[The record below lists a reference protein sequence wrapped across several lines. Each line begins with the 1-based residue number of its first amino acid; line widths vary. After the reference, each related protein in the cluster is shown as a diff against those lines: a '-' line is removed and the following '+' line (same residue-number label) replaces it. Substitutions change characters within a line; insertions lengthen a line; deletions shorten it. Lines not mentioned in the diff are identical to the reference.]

1 MRRAADARAALFALA
16 ALGAARVAFAQP
28 PAGAAPAHVPG
39 AVVVPGAV
47 PGALPR
53 VEALAIGEAPT
64 RLKGDVRRVGGL
76 SALAYRASDDRWL
89 AVSDDKDEPR
99 IYTIEVR
106 VDAAAGTVAA
116 AVESVVNLPIPPDD
130 AESVALLEG
139 GGLLVGYERPL
150 TLREFAAPARGA
162 SGSPL
167 TTVRLLALPPHI
179 LNDARINRGFESV
192 AIVERPGG
200 KREAWAA
207 TETALTIDGEEASP
221 KAGTLCRVL
230 VFDADSGAILREHVH
245 RTLPTP
251 PAIPL
256 LPRYNSL
263 TEWTPVRGG
272 GLLALERS
280 FSPRSGYDATLRL
293 ITPGRGETDV
303 EDKPSAA
310 FGEALV
316 ALHAETIAPITA
328 AGATSAANFEGMAL
342 GPLLT
347 DAKGG
352 RLLLLVS
359 DDNFGSDGQ
368 PTNRLLAL
376 RWFDG
381 SDR

>member
-1 MRRAADARAALFALA
+1 MTGARRGCVALLALA
-16 ALGAARVAFAQP
+16 ALSAAGVSHAQP
-28 PAGAAPAHVPG
+28 PTEAAPIPA
-39 AVVVPGAV
+39 
-47 PGALPR
+47 ALPR
-53 VEALAIGEAPT
+53 VEALAMGEAPT
-64 RLKGDVRRVGGL
+64 RFKGDARRVGGL

-99 IYTIEVR
+99 IYTLEIR
-106 VDAAAGTVAA
+106 VDAAAGSVAA
-116 AVESVVNLPIPPDD
+116 VVEAVVDLPIPPDD

-150 TLREFAAPARGA
+150 TLREFAPPAPGSARA
-162 SGSPL
+162 AL
-167 TTVRLLALPPHI
+167 ATVRLLALPPHI
-179 LNDARINRGFESV
+179 LADARINRGFESV
-192 AIVERPGG
+192 AVIERAGG

-263 TEWTPVRGG
+263 TEWTPVGEGR
-272 GLLALERS
+272 LLALERS

-293 ITPGRGETDV
+293 ITPGRGETDLG
-303 EDKPSAA
+303 EKPSTA

-316 ALHAETIAPITA
+316 PLHAETIAPITA

-342 GPLLT
+342 GPLLA
-347 DAKGG
+347 DGKGG

-381 SDR
+381 SER